1 MIREPPRGRA
11 GVSGRTH
18 RTWAQETRSVRGG
31 SGQILLQGAWTAGA
45 GRKAGGRRGGWE
57 PAERTLIWAELEG
70 VGSGS
75 DPASHPK
82 PWLGSNHTFH
92 SPEATGPTRLAL
104 LWQGAVT
111 LQMWSLR
118 MGWYCAPL
126 SCLWNQ
132 D

>member
-1 MIREPPRGRA
+1 MYLGEHTEHGQKRRGQSEGAVVEPCCRAHGRQGQEEKQEAGEEGGNQLRG
-11 GVSGRTH
+11 H
-18 RTWAQETRSVRGG
+18 G
-31 SGQILLQGAWTAGA
+31 SGLNW
-45 GRKAGGRRGGWE
+45 K
-57 PAERTLIWAELEG
+57 
-70 VGSGS
+70 GSGS

-82 PWLGSNHTFH
+82 PWLGSKHMFH
-92 SPEATGPTRLAL
+92 SHEATGPTRLAL